1 MHQVL
6 DRGVSGE
13 RNVSHPRRAQ
23 EARTPPI
30 SGRAQPA
37 ISIFTNG
44 DFCTVEQSDLRI
56 FFARRSTLQAQ
67 QRRITAERIAQL
79 EDSHATARAARRLRR
94 EMRAWDRIG
103 GRQVR
108 VRMLKPTTKSGRR
121 QPTIAVTKLTK
132 TVVPLPRYVR
142 AIVDRNNHRGIF
154 LDISYDSAKTQK
166 NGVARRRLYYQFE
179 LDHAALISGEP
190 IFHSNMGG
198 DIEEV
203 LVCGDMLEAVN
214 RSARKNAKIGIN
226 AILQCPAELDRAGR
240 QSFLRRLAQ
249 EFDAMGIAYCM
260 TLHLPDALGDQRNHH
275 VHIWFTL
282 RSLERVAPYEWEVG
296 EQLRT
301 DLDGPAAMFA
311 LRRTCAQIATETCHA
326 AGHSVRFTHRSNAA
340 RGLVHR
346 PQKKLG
352 PKKALRARCG
362 EVVADNEAN
371 RSVIA
376 SNEKLAD
383 EIERADVLRA
393 IRSVPRPQPFT
404 DPVFKLPLPDITPIK
419 LSTPPVS
426 LHPKGPLGEAV
437 NIAPPTWVP
446 QARKINVINAHRIEV
461 APVRQ
466 FPAPQFHQ
474 MPTIAPQARPIA
486 PARVLPSP
494 VKPAFP
500 VVNSVTSGF
509 PTPRSTIMKIPDTS
523 PIGLILPKPRP
534 LVPGGPPVCLSE
546 NRRPATC
553 PVTRIIPLIG
563 VTSTRRP
570 IIRVYLDRPTV
581 PVAKPVSV
589 APITE
594 LSYRGVNATSGIEIV
609 PEVNPSVRLVTAAIE
624 VELGAEER
632 VRATNASAYS
642 DSLLAKMAKFGASAT
657 VTSQVTPRLDNSSQ
671 QPISAAE
678 AAPNIATT
686 VKAVSGMNM
695 TSQQMPR
702 AIRGSLPLES
712 RPVREA
718 RPAIELVVQPA
729 SIVGFTAKNRELM
742 KEFWLGVFS
751 LADSMNRI
759 WSDKPRGTEE
769 RDLAKHHERNK
780 LRIPNEDT
788 PPALKVLGRLAA
800 LYEIR
805 REELKRRWEQ
815 RQHKAMA
822 QQTAGKVV
830 TQEDRRRFPQL
841 SKPSPVS
848 AAPCIPAAI
857 DTNADPF
864 EEAARS
870 GNALITEWVEAFRHG
885 DNERTRAAAQKIRND
900 PDASRAAAKLD
911 PVVMKAIRLYAPR
924 HISPPVQ
931 GIEWDPD
938 ISRLLR
944 PD

>member
-13 RNVSHPRRAQ
+13 RNVSRSRRAQ
-23 EARTPPI
+23 EAQTPLTL
-30 SGRAQPA
+30 GRAQPA
-37 ISIFTNG
+37 ISIFTDG

-79 EDSHATARAARRLRR
+79 EDSHATTRAARRLRR

-108 VRMLKPTTKSGRR
+108 VRMFKPTTKSGRR
-121 QPTIAVTKLTK
+121 QRTITVTKLTK

-142 AIVDRNNHRGIF
+142 AIVDRDNHRGIF

-179 LDHAALISGEP
+179 LDHAALMSGEP
-190 IFHSNMGG
+190 VFRSNMGS

-203 LVCGDMLEAVN
+203 LICGDMLEAVN
-214 RSARKNAKIGIN
+214 RSARKNAKVGIN
-226 AILQCPAELDRAGR
+226 AILQCPTELDGAGR
-240 QSFLRRLAQ
+240 QSFLRRLAE

-282 RSLERVAPYEWEVG
+282 RSLERIAPYEWEVG

-371 RSVIA
+371 RCVIA

-383 EIERADVLRA
+383 EIEKADVLRA
-393 IRSVPRPQPFT
+393 IRNVPRQQPFT

-419 LSTPPVS
+419 RSTPPVS
-426 LHPKGPLGEAV
+426 LRPKESLGTAV
-437 NIAPPTWVP
+437 NIAPPIWVP
-446 QARKINVINAHRIEV
+446 QVRQINVINAHKIEV
-461 APVRQ
+461 APVKQYSALQ
-466 FPAPQFHQ
+466 FYRVR
-474 MPTIAPQARPIA
+474 TIAPQAFPAA
-486 PARVLPSP
+486 PVRVLPSP

-500 VVNSVTSGF
+500 AVNPVISVS
-509 PTPRSTIMKIPDTS
+509 PTPISTIVNIPYIS
-523 PIGLILPKPRP
+523 PIVLISPRSRP
-534 LVPGGPPVCLSE
+534 SVPVAPPVCLVE
-546 NRRPATC
+546 NRDPAPCT
-553 PVTRIIPLIG
+553 VTRIIPQIG
-563 VTSTRRP
+563 VTSPRRP
-570 IIRVYLDRPTV
+570 VTSVNVDRSTV
-581 PVAKPVSV
+581 PETKPVAR
-589 APITE
+589 APITDLSE
-594 LSYRGVNATSGIEIV
+594 LVARATSGIAIL
-609 PEVNPSVRLVTAAIE
+609 PEVNPSVRLATTAME
-624 VELGAEER
+624 VERGAGAHLRE
-632 VRATNASAYS
+632 AIASANS
-642 DSLLAKMAKFGASAT
+642 DSLLAKMAKFGARST
-657 VTSQVTPRLDNSSQ
+657 LTSQITPRLDNSSQ

-678 AAPNIATT
+678 PDPNVATT
-686 VKAVSGMNM
+686 VKAVSGMTM
-695 TSQQMPR
+695 TPQQMPR
-702 AIRGSLPLES
+702 AIRGPLPLES
-712 RPVREA
+712 RPVRLA
-718 RPAIELVVQPA
+718 RPAIELVVEPA
-729 SIVGFTAKNRELM
+729 SVVRFTAKKRELM

-751 LADSMNRI
+751 LADSMDRI
-759 WSDKPRGTEE
+759 LSDKPRGTEE
-769 RDLAKHHERNK
+769 RALAKHHERDK

-800 LYEIR
+800 LCEIR
-805 REELKRRWEQ
+805 REELNRRWKQ
-815 RQHKAMA
+815 RQRKAMA
-822 QQTAGKVV
+822 QQAVGKVV
-830 TQEDRRRFPQL
+830 TQEDHRKLPQL

-848 AAPCIPAAI
+848 VKSSIPAAI
-857 DTNADPF
+857 DTSAGPL

-870 GNALITEWVEAFRHG
+870 GNALITEWVEAFRLG
-885 DNERTRAAAQKIRND
+885 DNERTQTAAQKIRND
-900 PDASRAAAKLD
+900 PDASRVAAKLD
-911 PVVMKAIRLYAPR
+911 PVLIKAIRLYAPR
-924 HISPPVQ
+924 HVSPPVQ
-931 GIEWDPD
+931 GIEWDSD
-938 ISRLLR
+938 ISRLLK